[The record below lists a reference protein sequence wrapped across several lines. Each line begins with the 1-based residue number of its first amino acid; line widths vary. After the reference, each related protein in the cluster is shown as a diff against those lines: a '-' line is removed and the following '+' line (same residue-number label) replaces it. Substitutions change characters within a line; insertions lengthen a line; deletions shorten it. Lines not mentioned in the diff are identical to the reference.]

1 MTVSLPGVFVH
12 MAKTG
17 NASVIPFIGD
27 QTVRI
32 LRKLPLTV
40 NSKLTQREI
49 KGSWL
54 VVAASISS
62 TRAGKNRTHY
72 LEEMHLDSSVGRE
85 QLSAQRKRLVVRD
98 YQPPEDSPM

>member
-1 MTVSLPGVFVH
+1 MTVSLPEVFVH

-32 LRKLPLTV
+32 LRKLLLTV
-40 NSKLTQREI
+40 NNKVTQRN
-49 KGSWL
+49 KGGCL

-62 TRAGKNRTHY
+62 TRAEKITPNY
-72 LEEMHLDSSVGRE
+72 LEEMHLDSSVGRG
-85 QLSAQRKRLVVRD
+85 QLRAQRKRRVVRD